1 MTISFASLV
10 AFLALVLSLLAG
22 AMGGGGAPPPSP
34 TPTATATA
42 TASSTPFTPDGRP
55 GQEAFLQPGERAVF
69 EADGER
75 LEVLFVG
82 VTADSRCPVDVTC
95 IWAGEARVALDFVGL
110 MSWEGTLSA
119 GAGASVT
126 VAGWIVTVTD
136 LTPAP
141 RSDRTIAPGDY
152 EVRIVVTR

>member
-1 MTISFASLV
+1 MTISLASLV
-10 AFLALVLSLLAG
+10 AFITLILSLLAG
-22 AMGGGGAPPPSP
+22 ATGGNGTPPPQP
-34 TPTATATA
+34 TATPTATP

-69 EADGER
+69 EAGGER

-95 IWAGEARVALDFVGL
+95 IWAGEARVAFDFVGL

-119 GAGASVT
+119 DAGAS
-126 VAGWIVTVTD
+126 
-136 LTPAP
+136 
-141 RSDRTIAPGDY
+141 
-152 EVRIVVTR
+152 

>member
-1 MTISFASLV
+1 MTISLASLV
-10 AFLALVLSLLAG
+10 AFLTLLLSLLAG
-22 AMGGGGAPPPSP
+22 AMGGGGTPPPRP

-42 TASSTPFTPDGRP
+42 TPTSTPFTPDGRP
-55 GQEAFLQPGERAVF
+55 GQEALLHPGERAVF
-69 EADGER
+69 ESDGER

-110 MSWEGTLSA
+110 MSWEGTLS
-119 GAGASVT
+119 GDRGASVI

-136 LTPAP
+136 LTPVP
-141 RSDRTIAPGDY
+141 RSDRPIAPGDY
-152 EVRIVVTR
+152 EARIVVTR

>member
-1 MTISFASLV
+1 MTISLASLV
-10 AFLALVLSLLAG
+10 AFITLILSLLAG
-22 AMGGGGAPPPSP
+22 AMGGTGTPPPEP

-42 TASSTPFTPDGRP
+42 TAPSTPFTPDGRP
-55 GQEAFLQPGERAVF
+55 AQEVSLHRGERAVF

-82 VTADSRCPVDVTC
+82 VTTDSRCPVDVTC

-110 MSWEGTLSA
+110 MSWEGTLS
-119 GAGASVT
+119 GDRGASVI

-152 EVRIVVTR
+152 QARIVVTR

>member
-1 MTISFASLV
+1 MTISLASLV
-10 AFLALVLSLLAG
+10 AFITLLLSLLAG
-22 AMGGGGAPPPSP
+22 AMGGDGTPPPGP
-34 TPTATATA
+34 APTAAA
-42 TASSTPFTPDGRP
+42 TASSTPVTPDGRP
-55 GQEAFLQPGERAVF
+55 GQEALLHPGERAVF

-141 RSDRTIAPGDY
+141 RSDRPIAPGDY
-152 EVRIVVTR
+152 EARLVVTR

>member
-1 MTISFASLV
+1 MTISLASLI
-10 AFLALVLSLLAG
+10 AFITLLLSLLAG
-22 AMGGGGAPPPSP
+22 AMGGDGAPPPGA

-42 TASSTPFTPDGRP
+42 SNTPFTPDGRP
-55 GQEAFLQPGERAVF
+55 GQEAFLHPGERAVF

-119 GAGASVT
+119 GAGASVI

-141 RSDRTIAPGDY
+141 RSDRPIAPGDY
-152 EVRIVVTR
+152 QVRMVVTR